1 MYRSGIIKTLIS
13 LLLLLT
19 LVGLISNLI
28 LYEANG
34 VAKNQAPI
42 LIGQDQAPINAENY
56 KVLEEVAKNA
66 QVPIEVF
73 RHTKDRYQ
81 YVVSPEGFLYSD
93 NNRNGIID
101 GEDAVISNLSL
112 GTDYS
117 YKTDKDGNVI
127 VIVVDFSKFSDTSIL
142 NKFDKLIAIILND
155 NKIKT
160 VDISNLAELRYLSI
174 TGIYNHIEITQLKNL
189 NKLAYFE
196 LFGMDS
202 PDFSGFSGVESLRK
216 MELFSPG
223 LESFNGLVNIPNLID
238 LDVEIVDYEEKYHPG
253 VNQDTSTK
261 LTSMLGVPKGH
272 KLEKLRLVSTN
283 KLDIQGIGNFSHLKK
298 LELSVNFRAPINI
311 SGLSNLKKLEKLKLS
326 AIGVNDFSFLNDMPK
341 LKKIISRNSS
351 MSSLKGLAAAPNLE
365 LLEFLDRYE
374 GKIKKI
380 DHLNNNIQLKTLILK
395 KMEITKLEG
404 LLALKNL
411 HTLDLSNNNISKIQ
425 GLSGLERLKV
435 LNFSDNNISEV
446 EGLLALEKLKTLDL
460 SGNGISK
467 IEGLDNN
474 LCLEKLWLTG
484 NPINTFENIFHLP
497 ILGYLGIKNTNI
509 TAFPNWQNLKH
520 LSELDA
526 DLDKLSHKNE
536 TPRYVFYHVP
546 IQDFDVQMRHAKP
559 VTDEERKQHGCI

>member
-56 KVLEEVAKNA
+56 KILEEVAKNA
-66 QVPIEVF
+66 QLPIEMF
-73 RHTKDRYQ
+73 KHMKGWHQ
-81 YVVSPEGFLYSD
+81 YIVGPEGYLYSD
-93 NNRNGIID
+93 EKGNGIID
-101 GEDAVISNLSL
+101 GEDAVISYFLF
-112 GTDYS
+112 GADHA

-127 VIVVDFSKFSDTSIL
+127 AIVIHFSEFSDTSIL
-142 NKFDKLIAIILND
+142 SKFDKLVAIGLNE
-155 NKIKT
+155 NKIKS
-160 VDISNLAELRYLSI
+160 VDLSNLPELRYLSI
-174 TGIYNHIEITQLKNL
+174 TGLNNHIEITQLKNL

-216 MELFSPG
+216 MKLFAPG
-223 LESFNGLVNIPNLID
+223 LESFKGLVNIPSLID
-238 LDVEIVDYEEKYHPG
+238 LDVEILDFDEDYHPG

-261 LTSMLGVPKGH
+261 LTSMSGIPKVNQ
-272 KLEKLRLVSTN
+272 LEKLKLKSTN
-283 KLDIQGIGNFSHLKK
+283 HLDIQGIGGFSHLKK

-311 SGLSNLKKLEKLKLS
+311 GGLSNLKKLEKIKLS
-326 AIGVNDFSFLNDMPK
+326 VIGVNDFSFLNDMPK

-351 MSSLKGLAAAPNLE
+351 MSSLKGLSAAPNLE
-365 LLEFLDRYE
+365 FLDLYE

-380 DHLNNNIQLKTLILK
+380 DHLNNNTQLKILILK
-395 KMEITKLEG
+395 KMGITKLEG
-404 LLALKNL
+404 LSALKNL
-411 HTLDLSNNNISKIQ
+411 HTLELSNNNIGKIE

-435 LNFSDNNISEV
+435 LSFADNNISEIK
-446 EGLLALEKLKTLDL
+446 GLSALRKLKALDL

-484 NPINTFENIFHLP
+484 NPVDTFENIFHLP